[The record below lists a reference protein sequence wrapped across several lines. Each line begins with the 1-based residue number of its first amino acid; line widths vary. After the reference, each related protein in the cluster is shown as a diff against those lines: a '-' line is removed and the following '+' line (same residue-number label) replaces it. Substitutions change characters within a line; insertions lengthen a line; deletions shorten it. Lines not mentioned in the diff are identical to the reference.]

1 MKPLDTFLL
10 FKKTKANTQHK
21 PNPTSQSKAIMQV
34 KKNSNSN
41 DPTCKLILL
50 GNGSVGKSAIIERFV
65 ADGFDR
71 VYKQTVGLDFFE
83 KKLVLRGDKRVDL
96 QVWDIGGQSVGSNML
111 GKYIYG
117 SDVVFL
123 CYDITDK
130 QSFADIE
137 DWLRLVKRSF
147 VDAKA
152 EQSSMEQKRSDIKM
166 EQLKI
171 FIVGNKSDLQHM
183 RKVTEDAHDT
193 FVETNNLT
201 GGFFT
206 SAQSGDNVVVSFY
219 DAAAQKMNIKLSDHE
234 LSFHKK
240 ALAVSISG
248 GGNDGARASNADSIE
263 EEDMKHGTWQ
273 DIVDGKDSSSGC
285 CLIF

>member
-1 MKPLDTFLL
+1 MNYT
-10 FKKTKANTQHK
+10 
-21 PNPTSQSKAIMQV
+21 
-34 KKNSNSN
+34 NSNSN
-41 DPTCKLILL
+41 DPAVKLILL

-71 VYKQTVGLDFFE
+71 VYKQTIGLDFFE

-96 QVWDIGGQSVGSNML
+96 QVWDIGGQSVGSSML

-117 SDVVFL
+117 ADVVFL
-123 CYDITDK
+123 CYDITDG
-130 QSFADIE
+130 QSFADLE

-147 VDAKA
+147 TDAQL
-152 EQSSMEQKRSDIKM
+152 EQTSLETKRSKSKF
-166 EQLKI
+166 ENLKI
-171 FIVGNKSDLQHM
+171 FSVGNKIDLNHM
-183 RKVTEDAHDT
+183 RKVTEDDHDK
-193 FVETNNLT
+193 FVETNSLA

-219 DAAAQKMNIKLSDHE
+219 DAAAQKMNVKLSDHE

-240 ALAVSISG
+240 ALAVTVARDG
-248 GGNDGARASNADSIE
+248 DDGAKAANAAEIE

-273 DIVDGKDSSSGC
+273 DLVDGKDSGGGC
-285 CLIF
+285 CLIV

>member
-1 MKPLDTFLL
+1 MSITR
-10 FKKTKANTQHK
+10 
-21 PNPTSQSKAIMQV
+21 
-34 KKNSNSN
+34 NSNSK

-71 VYKQTVGLDFFE
+71 VYKQTVGLDFYE

-96 QVWDIGGQSVGSNML
+96 QVWDIGGQSVGSSML

-117 SDVVFL
+117 SDVIFL
-123 CYDITDK
+123 CYDITDN
-130 QSFADIE
+130 QSFSDLE

-147 VDAKA
+147 VDAQA
-152 EQSSMEQKRSDIKM
+152 EQSSLETKRSTAQIDSIKM
-166 EQLKI
+166 FVL
-171 FIVGNKSDLQHM
+171 GNKIDLQHM
-183 RKVTEDAHDT
+183 RKVKEDDHDT
-193 FVETNNLT
+193 FIETNGLT

-219 DAAAQKMNIKLSDHE
+219 DAAAQKMNVKLTDHE
-234 LSFHKK
+234 LAYHKK
-240 ALAVSISG
+240 ALAVNVSG
-248 GGNDGARASNADSIE
+248 GDDGPRASNADAIE
-263 EEDMKHGTWQ
+263 AEDMKHGTWQ
-273 DIVDGKDSSSGC
+273 DVVDGNGGSSGC